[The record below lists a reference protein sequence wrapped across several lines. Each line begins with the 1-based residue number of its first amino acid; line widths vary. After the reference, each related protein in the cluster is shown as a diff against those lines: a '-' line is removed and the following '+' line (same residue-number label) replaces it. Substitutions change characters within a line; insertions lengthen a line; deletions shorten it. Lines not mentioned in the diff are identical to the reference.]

1 MAEQRIDALAN
12 ADLRAALLYARSQVG
27 PVTADDAAAALGVHR
42 NVARARL
49 DRLTDAGLLEVT
61 HERRSGRSGPGAGR
75 PAKVYRVAPE
85 LEAIEFPPRRFD
97 ELVAALVEELPA
109 SGRPAS
115 LRRAG
120 AAFGRQLAA
129 ATGLRPARDVTRGL
143 GRVCAA
149 VRSLGYQASLV
160 SVEDGRAVISTPTCP
175 LRPLVARKPEAAEI
189 DRGMWTGLVERGLD
203 GVRAESVR
211 CETADCLDEH
221 RSCRVVLE
229 LAQEASASGET
240 ARR

>member
-1 MAEQRIDALAN
+1 MADQRLDALAN
-12 ADLRAALLYARSQVG
+12 ADLRAALLFARSQVG
-27 PVTADDAAAALGVHR
+27 PVTADDSAAALGVHR

-61 HERRSGRSGPGAGR
+61 HERRNGRSGPGAGR

-97 ELVAALVEELPA
+97 ELVAALVEELPEA
-109 SGRPAS
+109 A

-120 AAFGRQLAA
+120 AQFGQQLAA
-129 ATGLRPARDVTRGL
+129 AAGLRPVRDLVRGL
-143 GRVCAA
+143 GRVCEA
-149 VRSLGYQASLV
+149 VRALGYQASLD

-175 LRPLVARKPEAAEI
+175 LRPLVARRPEAAEI
-189 DRGMWTGLVERGLD
+189 DRGMWAGLVERGVE

-240 ARR
+240 ASR

>member
-1 MAEQRIDALAN
+1 MPTC
-12 ADLRAALLYARSQVG
+12 ARRCST
-27 PVTADDAAAALGVHR
+27 PAT
-42 NVARARL
+42 
-49 DRLTDAGLLEVT
+49 
-61 HERRSGRSGPGAGR
+61 RSGPSQPTTPR
-75 PAKVYRVAPE
+75 PY
-85 LEAIEFPPRRFD
+85 
-97 ELVAALVEELPA
+97 
-109 SGRPAS
+109 
-115 LRRAG
+115 
-120 AAFGRQLAA
+120 LAC
-129 ATGLRPARDVTRGL
+129 TGTSR
-143 GRVCAA
+143 
-149 VRSLGYQASLV
+149 
-160 SVEDGRAVISTPTCP
+160 GRAVISTPTCP